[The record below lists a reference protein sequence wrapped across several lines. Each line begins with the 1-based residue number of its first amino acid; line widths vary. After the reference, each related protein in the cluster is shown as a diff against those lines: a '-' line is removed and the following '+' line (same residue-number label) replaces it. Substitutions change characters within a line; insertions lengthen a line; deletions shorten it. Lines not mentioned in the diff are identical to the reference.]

1 MRGACTRA
9 RGKDKESPCRLYC
22 IEEMNALFQGEAMAS
37 ATQPTTEL
45 PSAQEWKDLLEQ
57 ILPPQGEW
65 SEEEYLVLTDH
76 RNRLVEFTD
85 GFLEILPM
93 PTDKHQAILGFLYQA
108 FLGFLDPRGGKVRFS
123 PLQLQIRPGKFREP
137 DLLLLLSAADP
148 RRQNRFWL
156 GADLALEVVSEEK
169 PERDLVDKRGD
180 YAEGRVPEYWIVNPQ
195 TETITVLRLRGDAYE
210 EACIYRR
217 GESAASMLLPDFS
230 VAVAAV
236 FDAD

>member
-1 MRGACTRA
+1 V
-9 RGKDKESPCRLYC
+9 DV
-22 IEEMNALFQGEAMAS
+22 NALFQGEAMAS
-37 ATQPTTEL
+37 TTQPTTEL
-45 PSAQEWKDLLEQ
+45 PSAQEWKDLLEEL
-57 ILPPQGEW
+57 LPPQGNW
-65 SEEEYLVLTDH
+65 TEEEYLVLTDH

-85 GFLEILPM
+85 GFLEVLPM
-93 PTDKHQAILGFLYQA
+93 PTDKHQGILGFLYLA
-108 FLGFLDPRGGKVRFS
+108 FFNFIEPQGGKVRFS
-123 PLQLQIRPGKFREP
+123 PLRLRIRPGKFREP
-137 DLLLLLSAADP
+137 DLLLLLSAADS

-180 YAEGRVPEYWIVNPQ
+180 YAEAHVPEYWIVNPQ

-210 EACIYRR
+210 EAGIYRR
-217 GESAASMLLPDFS
+217 GESASSMLLPDFS

>member
-1 MRGACTRA
+1 
-9 RGKDKESPCRLYC
+9 
-22 IEEMNALFQGEAMAS
+22 MATAPTLT
-37 ATQPTTEL
+37 ATHLAE
-45 PSAQEWKDLLEQ
+45 EWKDVLEE
-57 ILPPQGEW
+57 ILPPQGRW

-76 RNRLVEFTD
+76 RIRLVEFTD

-108 FLGFLDPRGGKVRFS
+108 FLGFVDPRGGKVRFS
-123 PLQLQIRPGKFREP
+123 PLRLQIRPGKFREP

-169 PERDLVDKRGD
+169 AERDLVDKRGD

-195 TETITVLRLRGDAYE
+195 SETITVLRLRADAYE
-210 EACIYRR
+210 EAGIYRR
-217 GESAASMLLPDFS
+217 GESAASTLLPGFS
-230 VAVAAV
+230 VAVAFV
-236 FDAD
+236 SDAD